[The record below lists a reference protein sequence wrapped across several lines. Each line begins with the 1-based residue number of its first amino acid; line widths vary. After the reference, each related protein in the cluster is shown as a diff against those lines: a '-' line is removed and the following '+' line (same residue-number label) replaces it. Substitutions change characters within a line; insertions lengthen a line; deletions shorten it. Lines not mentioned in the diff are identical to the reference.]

1 MRRKGKEMFE
11 EVMKAVKGKVI
22 EEVKV
27 DDNEIIIIFR
37 DSLRLHLW
45 DGEQQC
51 CEFRYL
57 STDDNL
63 SAHKGAEIISVEL
76 EESGEYSE
84 RPEYSSR
91 CNTIE
96 EDDPMFLKIL
106 TTAGLITVCTHNIHN
121 GYYGGF
127 DIRWEVENV

>member
-11 EVMKAVKGKVI
+11 QVMKAVKGKVI

-57 STDDNL
+57 STDDNFYPQG
-63 SAHKGAEIISVEL
+63 S
-76 EESGEYSE
+76 
-84 RPEYSSR
+84 
-91 CNTIE
+91 
-96 EDDPMFLKIL
+96 
-106 TTAGLITVCTHNIHN
+106 